1 MSSPMHAVY
10 LEAAVLDP
18 RKVQAVGF
26 RHFPVANGTAP
37 NLHNPH
43 LVWMRERD
51 TSLFQ
56 IER

>member
-1 MSSPMHAVY
+1 MHAVY